1 MNYNTQNKKIASI
14 TEKTLVVGIDVGS
27 QVHYARAFDWRNYEY
42 SKKAFAFSNDEE
54 GFMAFKNWMNEI
66 AEKHQK
72 ETIIPG
78 MEPTGHYWF
87 SLGSFLQNNGM
98 RIVHINPH
106 HVKKSKELDDN
117 NPNKNDRKDPK
128 TIAALVNE
136 GRFFYPYIPTGIYA
150 EIRNLSNLRFRTQE
164 EITRI
169 KNRLARWFSIYFPEY
184 KDVYGNL
191 DAISGMMILKEAPLP
206 ADIVKLGAEGIN
218 KIWRAAKLRAVGM
231 KRAKNLVN
239 KAEHSIG
246 SHEAP
251 EAARVELLM
260 LLNDYEMYTLR
271 MEELM
276 NTIEEKL
283 QEVPYIDKLME
294 IKGIGMIT
302 ICGFIAE
309 VGDIRRFDNP
319 KQLQKLAGY
328 AIVSNDSGKHNG
340 ESHISYRGRKR
351 LRYVL
356 YEAAISLIGKN
367 PEFKEIHNYYLTRDK
382 NPLKKMQSVI
392 AVACKVIRVFY
403 MMLTKGISYDGAKM
417 LNDIKR
423 PELAM
428 I

>member
-1 MNYNTQNKKIASI
+1 MKYNTQNKKIASI
-14 TEKTLVVGIDVGS
+14 TEKTLIIGIDVGS
-27 QVHYARAFDWRNYEY
+27 QTHYARAFDWRNYEY

-72 ETIIPG
+72 EVIIPG

-87 SLGSFLQNNGM
+87 SLGAFLQNNGM
-98 RIVHINPH
+98 RVVHVNPH

-136 GRFFYPYIPTGIYA
+136 GRFSYPYIPTGIYA
-150 EIRNLSNLRFRTQE
+150 EIRNLSNLRFQTQE

-191 DAISGMMILKEAPLP
+191 DAVSGMMILKEAPLP
-206 ADIVKLGAEGIN
+206 ADIVKLGVEGIN
-218 KIWRAAKLRAVGM
+218 KIWRDAKLRAVGM
-231 KRAKNLVN
+231 KRAKTLVN

-246 SHEAP
+246 SHEAE
-251 EAARVELLM
+251 EAARVELGI
-260 LLNDYEMYTLR
+260 LLNDYEMYNLR

-276 NTIEEKL
+276 KTIEEKL
-283 QEVPYIDKLME
+283 QEIPYIDKLME

-367 PEFKEIHNYYLTRDK
+367 PEFKEVHNYYLTRDK

-423 PELAM
+423 PELTM